1 MAGRFVPG
9 LQIFKNKRKSIK
21 MANVVKQTNTT
32 FIDFDYIY
40 NSEEDIGDLTK
51 VVGGDVII
59 NTVGDRINSA
69 MWDTGDTI
77 LSTGEFHTSS
87 AQSGSSGEYY
97 LDVYRGNPQ
106 TDSTL
111 APQFSIAYGNYNGSG
126 SSNLEGQSYGFTP
139 TKAIYSQY
147 AALLEDK
154 NDSDTDSKFDI
165 NGSAKDSI
173 YVINIGR
180 NQLKESMDPGNWEL
194 KISGSNG
201 TTIQLIDT
209 LTGSG
214 SNDQGDGPHN
224 IISGS
229 IAGGQSGIT
238 VYGKFYP
245 KYGVMVLDQA
255 AVSSSAGIVLDATD
269 YCYDCS
275 EGTAQTTMVNT
286 NPVNLFNAIK
296 GGAHFKAR
304 NTEHLHSRTY
314 FCRIPS
320 YVGNHSANPTFVAA
334 NSTDGT
340 FKHASMIGNPKTYV
354 TTVGLYDE
362 NNELLA
368 VAKLSKPL
376 LKSFQREA
384 LVRVRLE
391 Y

>member
-1 MAGRFVPG
+1 
-9 LQIFKNKRKSIK
+9 
-21 MANVVKQTNTT
+21 MANLVKQTNTS
-32 FIDFDYIY
+32 FIEFDYVY
-40 NSEEDIGDLTK
+40 ASEGDVGDVTK
-51 VVGGDVII
+51 IVGGDVII
-59 NTVGDRINSA
+59 NTVGDRIHSA
-69 MWDTGDTI
+69 MWDTGDVS
-77 LSTGEFHTSS
+77 LGVGEFFTSS
-87 AQSGSSGEYY
+87 IQSGSSGEYY
-97 LDVYRGNPQ
+97 LDVFRANPDTDATQ
-106 TDSTL
+106 T
-111 APQFSIAYGNYNGSG
+111 PQFSVAYGNFNGSG

-154 NDSDTDSKFDI
+154 NDSDTDFKFDI
-165 NGSAKDSI
+165 DGSAKDSI

-180 NQLKESMDPGNWEL
+180 NQLKESMDAGNWEL

-209 LTGSG
+209 LTQSG

-224 IISGS
+224 VISGS
-229 IAGGQSGIT
+229 IANGQSGSDI
-238 VYGKFYP
+238 YGKFYP
-245 KYGVMVLDQA
+245 KYGVIILDQA
-255 AVSSSAGIVLDATD
+255 QVNSSATITLDSTN

-275 EGTAQTTMVNT
+275 EGTAQTTMINQ
-286 NPVNLFNAIK
+286 NPLHLFNAIK
-296 GGAHFKAR
+296 GGAYFRAR

-320 YVGNHSANPTFVAA
+320 YVANHSSNPTFLADG
-334 NSTDGT
+334 STDGT
-340 FKHASMIGNPKTYV
+340 FRHNSMVGNPKAYI
-354 TTVGLYDE
+354 TTVGLYDD